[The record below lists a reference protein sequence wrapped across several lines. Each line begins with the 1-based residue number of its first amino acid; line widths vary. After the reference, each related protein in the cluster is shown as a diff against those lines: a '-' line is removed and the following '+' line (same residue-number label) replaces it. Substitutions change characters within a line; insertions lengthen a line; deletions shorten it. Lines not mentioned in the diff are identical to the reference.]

1 MFARMGPPP
10 SSLRSSSLAD
20 AQGQQGPL
28 FGIGSD
34 QSDLDLG
41 QLMMENSMFS
51 GQTGGAGS
59 SQEDPMLQM
68 MQQLMG
74 GAGGLGGMG
83 GGPGGMGGLGGL
95 GGPGMGMGMP
105 PPEAQQMQQRE
116 QSWGMW
122 WKALHVLSSLCLAVW
137 VLRETSWSFTGSAL
151 ERAES
156 ASMTREEAPV
166 FIVPIA
172 PCELALFCLLA
183 CMLTSLFA

>member
-1 MFARMGPPP
+1 MFARMGPLP

-28 FGIGSD
+28 FGVGSD
-34 QSDLDLG
+34 QSDLDLRK
-41 QLMMENSMFS
+41 LMMENSMFG
-51 GQTGGAGS
+51 GQAGGAGS

-83 GGPGGMGGLGGL
+83 GGPGV
-95 GGPGMGMGMP
+95 GMGMP
-105 PPEAQQMQQRE
+105 PPEIQQLQQRE

-166 FIVPIA
+166 FITPIA
-172 PCELALFCLLA
+172 PCELVLFRLLA
-183 CMLTSLFA
+183 CTLTSLSA

>member
-1 MFARMGPPP
+1 MFAGMGSPP

-41 QLMMENSMFS
+41 RLMMENSMF
-51 GQTGGAGS
+51 GDQAGGSGS

-83 GGPGGMGGLGGL
+83 GGPGGL
-95 GGPGMGMGMP
+95 GGPGVGMGMP
-105 PPEAQQMQQRE
+105 PQETQQMQQRE

-122 WKALHVLSSLCLAVW
+122 WKTLHVLSSLCLVVW
-137 VLRETSWSFTGSAL
+137 VLRGTSWGFTGSAL

-166 FIVPIA
+166 FITPIA
-172 PCELALFCLLA
+172 LCELALFCLLA
-183 CMLTSLFA
+183 HALTSLFA